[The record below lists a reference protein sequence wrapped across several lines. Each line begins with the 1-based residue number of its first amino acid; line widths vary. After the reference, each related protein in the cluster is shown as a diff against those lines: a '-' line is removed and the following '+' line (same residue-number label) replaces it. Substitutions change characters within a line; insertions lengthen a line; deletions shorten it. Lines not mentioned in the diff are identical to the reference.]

1 MKQRRAVSVLG
12 ALILTVCIAALGV
25 SCKNKV
31 KPTYDGNYSGTWFI
45 KDDMAGYEKFN
56 WDGSIDKNGNFSIKF
71 ATTTINS
78 VEAVFKVSKDGSF
91 SGTAKIDMTDYSFK
105 GKINDTVV
113 SGDIISEENKVIG
126 KIYGKK
132 NN

>member
-12 ALILTVCIAALGV
+12 ALILAVCIAALGV

-31 KPTYDGNYSGTWFI
+31 KPEAYDGNYSGTWFI

-105 GKINDTVV
+105 GEIKDTVV
-113 SGDIISEENKVIG
+113 SGDISEENKVIG

-132 NN
+132 K

>member
-12 ALILTVCIAALGV
+12 ALILAVCIAALGV

-31 KPTYDGNYSGTWFI
+31 KPEAYDGNYSGTWFI

-56 WDGSIDKNGNFSIKF
+56 WDGSIDKNGKFSIKF
-71 ATTTINS
+71 STTTQPVNAEFT
-78 VEAVFKVSKDGSF
+78 VLKDGSF

-105 GKINDTVV
+105 GKIKDTVV